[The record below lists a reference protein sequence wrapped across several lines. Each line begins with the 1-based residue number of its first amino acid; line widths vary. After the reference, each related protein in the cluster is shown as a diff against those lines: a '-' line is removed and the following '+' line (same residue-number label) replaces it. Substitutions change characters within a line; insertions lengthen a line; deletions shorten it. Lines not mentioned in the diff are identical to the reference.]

1 MRYKIRILNK
11 LTVFSDVI
19 IFFHFLLKLRKND
32 FSGRKVEDKGHV
44 EKENVRAESKIQYYW
59 GGNRAKLNNIQC
71 RIIEVEGENN
81 QSKEEAKRSGLLS
94 RSKLR

>member
-1 MRYKIRILNK
+1 M
-11 LTVFSDVI
+11 
-19 IFFHFLLKLRKND
+19 
-32 FSGRKVEDKGHV
+32 SGRKVEDKGHV

-94 RSKLR
+94 RSKLRKTQGRSIQRLTIRRRGIARKNKGGQT